1 MRQQRSQSL
10 RTFVA
15 LAATLV
21 VAGGLCAS
29 PATAQAFG
37 TIEGQ
42 VTQADGGPLSSVL
55 VSVAGTGIATS
66 SGIDGRYTLL
76 RVPAGPQTVLFQ
88 RLGYAPAESP
98 VTVTANARTTVDVT
112 LESAPM
118 MLGEI
123 IVEGASRAPERV
135 VEAPAAVSVI
145 PRDEIRDISIT
156 GQTPLAL
163 ANVPGVDIV
172 QSGINDFNVNA
183 RGFNSS
189 LNRRILVLQD
199 GRDLAIAFLGSQEW
213 PALALPPGDLA
224 RLEMVRG
231 PGSALY
237 GANAFAG
244 VLNLTTPLARDVQG
258 TKITLAGGEL
268 STIRADLRHAGV
280 AAEGRFGYRFNV
292 GYYRSESFTRSRTL
306 FDGTSLQQ
314 EYDDTSLDPTVEA
327 VPLSGQTVDATTG
340 APLGDADEIQN
351 IYGSARF
358 DYYLPG
364 GSIFTADGGAARV
377 ENEVFVTGIGR
388 VQVTRALRPW
398 ARVAFASENFNLMAW
413 YSGRNS
419 LDAQISLPS
428 SLPLEERSTILHVEG
443 QYNRSFADDR
453 ARIILGASARNY
465 MVDTEGTLMAA
476 VNDDRSDQYFAGYG
490 QIEFRPIPEVRIV
503 GAARVDDGDLFE
515 TQFSPKGA
523 IVVSPT
529 RNHSVRFTVNRA
541 FQTPNYSEFFLQAP
555 AAAPTSSPFDL
566 EAGLE
571 GYFTAVQA
579 SLPAAVLAGL
589 NLDSL
594 PWNFSALTQALAL
607 GNGALDVEKVTG
619 FELGY
624 KGTIADR
631 AFVTVDLYWSRLSNF
646 VTDLLPGVNP
656 AFPSY
661 LLTDGGRDV
670 PATLADLDARLA
682 SLGLPADHP
691 LRAPIPLLTGGFSQ
705 LAPLLATFEGSPAI
719 VVSYANAG
727 KVTERGVEIG
737 ASVAVTDEVRVAGT
751 YAFFNFDVDAA
762 ATAGGDILLPNTAK
776 HRATGAISYRG
787 RQGLDL
793 RVSARIVD
801 EFQWA
806 AGVFAGTVP
815 ASQTVTASAGYAV
828 SPNLRIH
835 VIATNVF
842 DQQRFHL
849 FGGSVIGRR
858 VMGGVTAAF

>member
-1 MRQQRSQSL
+1 MTHQRSQSL

-15 LAATLV
+15 LAVTLV
-21 VAGGLCAS
+21 VAGGLGVS

-42 VTQADGGPLSSVL
+42 VTRSDGGPLSSVL

-76 RVPAGPQTVLFQ
+76 RVPAGPQTVLFR

-98 VTVTANARTTVDVT
+98 ATVTANARTTVDVT

-156 GQTPLAL
+156 GQMPLAL
-163 ANVPGVDIV
+163 ANVPGVDLV

-213 PALALPPGDLA
+213 AALAFPPGDLG

-280 AAEGRFGYRFNV
+280 AAEGRFGYRFNA
-292 GYYRSESFTRSRTL
+292 GYYRSESFTRSNT
-306 FDGTSLQQ
+306 
-314 EYDDTSLDPTVEA
+314 PPEA
-327 VPLSGQTVDATTG
+327 VPLSGQTVDPTTG
-340 APLGDADEIQN
+340 ALQGDADELQN

-388 VQVTRALRPW
+388 VQVPRALRPW
-398 ARVAFASENFNLMAW
+398 ARVAFASENFNFMAW

-419 LDAQISLPS
+419 LDPQVSLRS
-428 SLPLEERSTILHVEG
+428 GLPLEERSTILHVEG

-453 ARIILGASARNY
+453 ARIVLGASARNS

-476 VNDDRSDQYFAGYG
+476 LNDDRSDQYFSGYG

-541 FQTPNYSEFFLQAP
+541 FQTPNYSEFFLQVP
-555 AAAPTSSPFDL
+555 VAAKTSSPFEL

-579 SLPAAVLAGL
+579 SLPAALLAGL
-589 NLDSL
+589 NLDPL
-594 PWNFSALTQALAL
+594 PWNFSDSTLALAL

-619 FELGY
+619 FEFGY

-682 SLGLPADHP
+682 ALGLPADHP
-691 LRAPIPLLTGGFSQ
+691 LRAPIPLLAGGYSQ
-705 LAPLLATFEGSPAI
+705 LLAQAGPLLATMPDGSRAI

-737 ASVAVTDEVRVAGT
+737 ASVAVTDEVRVEGT
-751 YAFFNFDVDAA
+751 YAFFNFDIDEA
-762 ATAGGDILLPNTAK
+762 ATGDILLPNTAK
-776 HRATGAISYRG
+776 HRATGTISYRG

-815 ASQTVTASAGYAV
+815 ARQTVTASAGYAV
-828 SPNLRIH
+828 NPNLRIH

-849 FGGSVIGRR
+849 AGGSVIGRR